1 MRENLLVKRVETSK
15 QLRQFI
21 FLPEK
26 IHANHKQW
34 VHPLYFDDKVF
45 FDEKKNDSFL
55 TSDTLML
62 LAYQDNKAVGRI
74 MGIINKRYNEVH
86 KEKNARF
93 CFLDCYED
101 IEIAKVLID
110 EVDQWAK
117 NKGMEK
123 LVGPLG
129 FSDKE
134 PQGMLIEGF
143 DEKVV
148 IATNYN
154 YPWMPLFIERL
165 GFTKEVDLVSYL
177 IQIPEVIPSFL
188 DRIYERAVRH
198 PDIIIREFSK
208 RKELKPWV
216 VPIFQ
221 LINEAY
227 KHIYGFIPLE
237 EKEVVS
243 YAKRYLPILNPHFV
257 KVITD
262 KNEKVIAFVI
272 SMPELSDGIRKAKG
286 RLFPFGWFHILNAGK
301 TTKLLTLLLGAVDP
315 KWRGKGLDVI
325 LGVQLLKTAV
335 NKGLQNIDSHL
346 ILEKNTIMRAECE
359 RYNGSVHKKY
369 RIFSK
374 PITQK

>member
-1 MRENLLVKRVETSK
+1 MRANLLVKKVESSK
-15 QLRQFI
+15 LLRQFI

-26 IHANHKQW
+26 IHADHKQW

-45 FDEKKNDSFL
+45 FDEKKNKSFL
-55 TSDTLML
+55 TADTILL
-62 LAYQDNKAVGRI
+62 LAYQDNKVVGRI
-74 MGIINKRYNEVH
+74 MGIINNKYNEVH
-86 KEKNARF
+86 HEKNARF

-101 IEIAKVLID
+101 IEIARVLIE
-110 EVDQWAK
+110 EVEQWAR

-129 FSDKE
+129 FSDKD

-154 YPWMPLFIERL
+154 YPWMPSYIAQL
-165 GFTKEVDLVSYL
+165 GFKKEVDLVSYL
-177 IQIPEVIPSFL
+177 MKIPEVIPPFL
-188 DRIYERAVRH
+188 DKIYQRAIGNQ
-198 PDIIIREFSK
+198 DIIVREFSRK
-208 RKELKPWV
+208 RELKPWV

-237 EKEVVS
+237 ETEIIS
-243 YAKRYLPILNPHFV
+243 YAERYLPILDPHFV

-262 KNEKVIAFVI
+262 KNGKVIAFII

-286 RLFPFGWFHILNAGK
+286 RLFPFGWYHILTAGK
-301 TTKLLTLLLGAVDP
+301 KTRLLTLLLGAVDP

-325 LGVQLLKTAV
+325 LGVSILKTAV
-335 NKGLQNIDSHL
+335 KKNMINMDSHL
-346 ILEKNTIMRAECE
+346 ILENNSIMRAECD
-359 RYNGSVHKKY
+359 RYEGRLHKRY

-374 PITQK
+374 PIT

>member
-1 MRENLLVKRVETSK
+1 MKTKLIVKKVESSK
-15 QLRQFI
+15 LLRQFI

-26 IHANHKQW
+26 IHADHKQW

-45 FDEKKNDSFL
+45 FDEKKNKSFL
-55 TSDTLML
+55 TADTILL
-62 LAYQDNKAVGRI
+62 LAYQDNKVVGRI
-74 MGIINKRYNEVH
+74 MGIINNKYNEVH
-86 KEKNARF
+86 HEKNARF

-101 IEIAKVLID
+101 IEIARVLIE
-110 EVDQWAK
+110 EVEQWAR

-129 FSDKE
+129 FSDKD

-154 YPWMPLFIERL
+154 YPWMPSYIAQL
-165 GFTKEVDLVSYL
+165 GFKKEVDLVSYL
-177 IQIPEVIPSFL
+177 MKIPEVIPPFL
-188 DRIYERAVRH
+188 DKIYQRAIGNQ
-198 PDIIIREFSK
+198 DIIVREFSRK
-208 RKELKPWV
+208 RELKPWV

-237 EKEVVS
+237 ETEIIS
-243 YAKRYLPILNPHFV
+243 YAERYLPILDPHFV

-262 KNEKVIAFVI
+262 KNGKVIAFII

-286 RLFPFGWFHILNAGK
+286 RLFPFGWYHILTAGK
-301 TTKLLTLLLGAVDP
+301 KTRLLTLLLGAVDP

-325 LGVQLLKTAV
+325 LGVSILKTAV
-335 NKGLQNIDSHL
+335 KKNMINMDSHL
-346 ILEKNTIMRAECE
+346 ILENNSIMRAECD
-359 RYNGSVHKKY
+359 RYEGRLHKRY

-374 PITQK
+374 PIT